1 MSLIWRV
8 ATVALFVYAAYA
20 VFFFFLQRHF
30 MYPGASMGSA
40 GGAASRDLP
49 FVEEVQLATSVGRV
63 DALFMAASDRGDGGP
78 YPAIVFTHGNAELID
93 VWPRPLSSFRE
104 LGLSVLIV
112 EYPGYGRS
120 AGTPSQH
127 TIMETMV
134 AAHDWLIARADV
146 DETRIVA
153 MGRSLG
159 SAPAAGLARVRPVAA
174 LILQSPFK
182 SVAAMAAERFF
193 LPGFLVRDR
202 FDNRAILQSYDG
214 PVLVLHGTR
223 DPVVPYSHGAA
234 LASLAAQGQLVSQD
248 CAHNDCPPSWP
259 EFVNQVESFLTEAGV
274 LALPGSHSD

>member
-8 ATVALFVYAAYA
+8 ATVALLVYAAYA
-20 VFFFFLQRHF
+20 VIFFFLQRHF
-30 MYPGASMGSA
+30 MYPGASMGAA
-40 GGAASRDLP
+40 GATGRDLP
-49 FVEEVQLATSVGRV
+49 FVEEVQLVTSVGRV
-63 DALFMAASDRGDGGP
+63 EALFMSVADNGNPGP
-78 YPAIVFTHGNAELID
+78 HPAFIFTHGNAELID

-120 AGTPSQH
+120 AGTPSERV
-127 TIMETMV
+127 IMETMV
-134 AAHDWLIARADV
+134 AAHDWLIARADI
-146 DETRIVA
+146 DEKRIVA

-159 SAPAAGLARVRPVAA
+159 SGPAVGLAGVRPVAA

-193 LPGFLVRDR
+193 LPPFLVRDR

-223 DPVVPYSHGAA
+223 DAVVPYSHGVA
-234 LASLAAQGQLVSQD
+234 LASLAARGQLISQD

-259 EFVNQVESFLTEAGV
+259 EFVNQVESFLTEAGI
-274 LALPGSHSD
+274 LTPSGA

>member
-8 ATVALFVYAAYA
+8 ATVVLLVYAAYA
-20 VFFFFLQRHF
+20 VLFFFLQRHF
-30 MYPGASMGSA
+30 MYPGASMGST
-40 GGAASRDLP
+40 GGTASRDLP
-49 FVEEVQLATSVGRV
+49 FVEEVQLVTSVGRV
-63 DALFMAASDRGDGGP
+63 ESLFMSVADNDNAGP
-78 YPAIVFTHGNAELID
+78 YPVIIFTHGNAELID

-120 AGTPSQH
+120 AGTPSQRA
-127 TIMETMV
+127 IMETMV
-134 AAHDWLIARADV
+134 AAHDWLISRADI
-146 DETRIVA
+146 DEKRIVA

-159 SAPAAGLARVRPVAA
+159 SGPAVGLAGVRPVAA

-193 LPGFLVRDR
+193 LPPFLVRDR

-234 LASLAAQGQLVSQD
+234 LASLAARGQLISQD

-259 EFVNQVESFLTEAGV
+259 EFVNQVKSFLIEAGI
-274 LALPGSHSD
+274 LTP

>member
-1 MSLIWRV
+1 MALVWRV
-8 ATVALFVYAAYA
+8 GTVALLAYAAYA
-20 VFFFFLQRHF
+20 LAFFFLQRHF

-40 GGAASRDLP
+40 GGAAGCNLP

-63 DALFMAASDRGDGGP
+63 DALFIPAADSADAP
-78 YPAIVFTHGNAELID
+78 PHPAIIFTHGNAELID
-93 VWPRPLSSFRE
+93 VWPPPLRSLRE

-120 AGTPSQH
+120 PGTPSQR
-127 TIMETMV
+127 TIMETMI

-159 SAPAAGLARVRPVAA
+159 SGPAVGLAGVRPVAA

-202 FDNRAILQSYDG
+202 FDNEGILESYDG

-234 LASLAAQGQLVSQD
+234 LASLAARGQLISQN

-259 EFVNQVESFLTEAGV
+259 EFVSQVERFLSEVEV
-274 LALPGSHSD
+274 LTPSSS